1 MMTFISILFILIGV
15 NAIMMIFSLN
25 VFGQRDRKSSNSF
38 LEDRSTNIYPIDLVA
53 SKYKK
58 AV

>member
-1 MMTFISILFILIGV
+1 MMTFLSILFILIGV

-25 VFGQRDRKSSNSF
+25 VFGQRERKSSNSF
-38 LEDRSTNIYPIDLVA
+38 LEDHSSNIYPIDLVA